1 MIQDINS
8 LKNNVLSEINSL
20 SQLMDLVLVPSNTGK
35 IKSSKTIKENN
46 KYKTIDEFVE
56 YKLEQVCVSLPF
68 DDNNIG
74 FFSKYISELKNFER
88 LEKMS
93 FKFFKQNFI
102 EKLFFKRKN
111 SDLINKIK
119 EFKEKYS
126 WIIVNKR
133 VLVILEK
140 SDSYSENLSKD
151 LYKLGSLGKLDL
163 FNIYLNPDEKDD
175 CIYFGNF
182 QTSSLL
188 INKNTVESST
198 EFQLNYLFVESGDS
212 LQLQIT

>member
-1 MIQDINS
+1 MIQDINI

-20 SQLMDLVLVPSNTGK
+20 SQLMDLVLVPSNSGK

-46 KYKTIDEFVE
+46 KYKIIDEFAE
-56 YKLEQVCVSLPF
+56 YKLENLRISLTSH
-68 DDNNIG
+68 NETIG
-74 FFSKYISELKNFER
+74 FFSKYITELKKFKK
-88 LEKMS
+88 LEKTN
-93 FKFFKQNFI
+93 FRFFKQNLI
-102 EKLFFKRKN
+102 EKFFFKRKN
-111 SDLINKIK
+111 SKLINKIN

-133 VLVILEK
+133 VFKILEK
-140 SDSYSENLSKD
+140 SENYSENTDKD
-151 LYKLGSLGKLDL
+151 IYKVNCLGKLDL